1 MIQNSSQPLGLA
13 RIRCLLTAIALAITA
28 VRFLVFPASAH
39 PPPGEVV
46 IDIAR
51 LVSAAIAY
59 GFIMRLRHRWV
70 EFGWGLLVCAL
81 LNDLLAGANAGARL
95 SEALFQGGL
104 ELAAPVAIPAGL
116 IDAFRS
122 HHTRA
127 THLEKAEHTAQIG
140 EGQFKSL
147 FDEAPF
153 ALWEEDWSGLKRR
166 LDQRRNGSGD
176 PMDAA
181 GFRELAGAIQIVAA
195 NRAARCLFPSGWDA
209 PDKTLEPFSQE
220 ALRPVFEEALRALRN
235 KEPEFTRDLLA
246 DRGDEG
252 LRRLHLRLQIEP
264 GHEADWSRVLVSVV
278 DLTEARNS
286 VEARRALQAKN
297 REVRNLQS
305 LGTLAGG
312 VAHDFNNLLTVIIG
326 NANLARQSGDR
337 PSVTDRCLGEI
348 ESAAEQAA
356 ALCDKML
363 AYSGRGRFEMK
374 PVSLNALLKSACRS
388 SADSAKRPQPLQLHL
403 AERLPEALGDAEQ
416 LERALSGFLDNAIE
430 SLGDAGG
437 ITVRTGETRIDAAFN
452 RSAMTTSPLP
462 RGDYV
467 YAEVRDEGCG
477 MTPQELE
484 SIFEPFFTTK
494 FPGRG
499 LSLSAAQGIASAHHG
514 AVQVES
520 VKGRGSTFRL
530 LLPVAATTRGNRPAS
545 PEVTGYLR
553 RPRALV
559 ADNDPLICR
568 AMRQMLNLCGWDATT
583 VGDGADAIATYADD
597 ADAYGIVFLDW
608 DMPHVD
614 GDEAARRILAEHPDA
629 QVVIMTGFD
638 RSEALTNLGDT
649 PIAGFLSKPFGVT
662 DLRGIVNQ
670 AAGTTPAPLAA
681 VHA

>member
-1 MIQNSSQPLGLA
+1 M
-13 RIRCLLTAIALAITA
+13 AIALAITA
-28 VRFLVFPASAH
+28 VRFLVFPAPTH

-59 GFIMRLRHRWV
+59 AFIMRLRHRLV

-81 LNDLLAGANAGARL
+81 LNDLLAGTNAGAGL
-95 SEALFQGGL
+95 PEALFQGGL
-104 ELAAPVAIPAGL
+104 ELAALIAVPAGL
-116 IDAFRS
+116 VDAFRS
-122 HHTRA
+122 HHTRT
-127 THLEKAEHTAQIG
+127 THLEKAEHTARIG

-166 LDQRRNGSGD
+166 LDQRRNGSGA

-181 GFRELAGAIQIVAA
+181 GFRELAGAIQILAA

-220 ALRPVFEEALRALRN
+220 ALRPVFVEALQALRN
-235 KEPEFTRDLLA
+235 NEPEFTRDLLA
-246 DRGDEG
+246 DRGEEG

-326 NANLARQSGDR
+326 NANLARQSGR
-337 PSVTDRCLGEI
+337 KPTITDRCLGEI

-374 PVSLNALLKSACRS
+374 PVSLNVLLKTACRS
-388 SADSAKRPQPLQLHL
+388 SVDSAKRPLPLQLDL
-403 AERLPEALGDAEQ
+403 AENLPEALGDAEQ

-430 SLGDAGG
+430 SLGDTGE
-437 ITVRTGETRIDAAFN
+437 ITVTTGETRIDAAFN
-452 RSAMTTSPLP
+452 RSALTTSPLP

-520 VKGRGSTFRL
+520 AKGRGSTFRL
-530 LLPVAATTRGNRPAS
+530 LLPVATAAGDNRPSA
-545 PEVTGYLR
+545 PEVTGYLG

-583 VGDGADAIATYADD
+583 VGDGAEAIATFAAD

-614 GDEAARRILAEHPDA
+614 GDEAARKILAEHPDA

-638 RSEALTNLGDT
+638 RNEALTHLGDT

-662 DLRGIVNQ
+662 DLRGIVNR
-670 AAGTTPAPLAA
+670 AAGATPSPLAA

>member
-1 MIQNSSQPLGLA
+1 
-13 RIRCLLTAIALAITA
+13 
-28 VRFLVFPASAH
+28 
-39 PPPGEVV
+39 
-46 IDIAR
+46 
-51 LVSAAIAY
+51 
-59 GFIMRLRHRWV
+59 
-70 EFGWGLLVCAL
+70 
-81 LNDLLAGANAGARL
+81 
-95 SEALFQGGL
+95 
-104 ELAAPVAIPAGL
+104 
-116 IDAFRS
+116 
-122 HHTRA
+122 
-127 THLEKAEHTAQIG
+127 
-140 EGQFKSL
+140 
-147 FDEAPF
+147 
-153 ALWEEDWSGLKRR
+153 
-166 LDQRRNGSGD
+166 
-176 PMDAA
+176 
-181 GFRELAGAIQIVAA
+181 
-195 NRAARCLFPSGWDA
+195 
-209 PDKTLEPFSQE
+209 
-220 ALRPVFEEALRALRN
+220 
-235 KEPEFTRDLLA
+235 
-246 DRGDEG
+246 
-252 LRRLHLRLQIEP
+252 
-264 GHEADWSRVLVSVV
+264 
-278 DLTEARNS
+278 
-286 VEARRALQAKN
+286 
-297 REVRNLQS
+297 
-305 LGTLAGG
+305 
-312 VAHDFNNLLTVIIG
+312 
-326 NANLARQSGDR
+326 
-337 PSVTDRCLGEI
+337 
-348 ESAAEQAA
+348 
-356 ALCDKML
+356 
-363 AYSGRGRFEMK
+363 
-374 PVSLNALLKSACRS
+374 
-388 SADSAKRPQPLQLHL
+388 
-403 AERLPEALGDAEQ
+403 
-416 LERALSGFLDNAIE
+416 
-430 SLGDAGG
+430 
-437 ITVRTGETRIDAAFN
+437 
-452 RSAMTTSPLP
+452 
-462 RGDYV
+462 
-467 YAEVRDEGCG
+467 